1 MCFQALLKLDCQGL
15 VARITQDT
23 VIFTAAV
30 KLGKNWRE
38 LAEKLARLTK
48 QQIDAY
54 ETPHHNK
61 NGEVAPEVSLTIF
74 LLYSFATKGTIHL

>member
-1 MCFQALLKLDCQGL
+1 MCLQALLKLDCQGL

-30 KLGKNWRE
+30 KLGKSWRE

-48 QQIDAY
+48 HQIDAY
-54 ETPHHNK
+54 ETPHHGK

-74 LLYSFATKGTIHL
+74 ILYS